1 MREREKDYIV
11 QALNDMSEDV
21 EFCKRLEYFSKSKE
35 VYKSLSRWENWFQL
49 ELLYHFNK
57 IGVKSYFEVKYVYD
71 KRKILPQAKFGKSSA
86 YIDIVYRRK
95 MSSTNLYTAIELKI
109 NDDPHLS
116 ISGSF
121 VDLARFSALLN
132 NQWEFRGIFAI
143 SIFHNEPNSKYI
155 KFINNEIIRE
165 SVDFVD
171 LGPYKAVV
179 IGWEPKNLSNA
190 TLANFKE
197 WLTQLRILCNYNN
210 IYRF

>member
-1 MREREKDYIV
+1 
-11 QALNDMSEDV
+11 
-21 EFCKRLEYFSKSKE
+21 
-35 VYKSLSRWENWFQL
+35 
-49 ELLYHFNK
+49 
-57 IGVKSYFEVKYVYD
+57 
-71 KRKILPQAKFGKSSA
+71 
-86 YIDIVYRRK
+86 